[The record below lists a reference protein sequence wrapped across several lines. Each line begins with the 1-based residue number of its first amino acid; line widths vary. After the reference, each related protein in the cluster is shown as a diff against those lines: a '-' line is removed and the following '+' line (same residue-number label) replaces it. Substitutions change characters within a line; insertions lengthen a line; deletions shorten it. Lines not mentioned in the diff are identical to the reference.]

1 MSTVYTM
8 KGNGDFLEVYE
19 DKVTITPKG
28 VLGFLGKGLQGA
40 KTIPFFSI
48 TGIRFKETGLVAGY
62 LHFTVH
68 DVSDKGVLD
77 IASHENTFMFAG
89 IGV

>member
-68 DVSDKGVLD
+68 DVIVSL
-77 IASHENTFMFAG
+77 IAIPTLQMINFNLFLK
-89 IGV
+89 